1 MSPTQDLDD
10 HELDELL
17 AGAAARLQASMSTK
31 AVGAPPAPSF
41 PMRPVIG
48 IAAASVLVAGTV
60 GVLAATSGHR
70 AGRLPAGFAEGRFG
84 TEIHLA
90 EVDDGDH
97 NKDTILLRATPT
109 GGDVQIAHGAPALAQ
124 TPTTEATTGGTG
136 GPTPAAPAIDLCIT
150 SPAVGVCGAASQF
163 TGPEL
168 VLGPRGAAG
177 QALVHSL
184 PGDAAVVAFAAG
196 PEQHWARPVNGVAV
210 FPFGE
215 EATSRATATIFRSD
229 GSVLARLDSANLTP
243 TAAEVAARQISRPT
257 EDTLPQA
264 WTFASPPPIA
274 EWPTG
279 GTFVRRHGRNTLTGF
294 TGPFVIQ
301 QLATDRADQS
311 VRSWVA
317 VITVP
322 TSLAEEMRDRLACVA
337 GGGIGG
343 DVTNADG
350 TTVLVW
356 TGSGVKAAARDRVLQ
371 GLAPGFPAVADDTS
385 VFDLDIARVWDSGGG
400 GSGRIG
406 NPGGANPLDALLD
419 DVVATVTVDGAPQK
433 LFAGADD
440 LGVVQY
446 ALPAANASTSVDP
459 RIAPTP
465 LKVGGPMF
473 RGFVAMPASTTSLSV
488 TLDDG
493 STVDAELIDVRPLS
507 DVKFAL
513 FPASVEHHTIASV
526 STA

>member
-1 MSPTQDLDD
+1 MNLTHDLDD

-17 AGAAARLQASMSTK
+17 TVAAARLRAATESV

-41 PMRPVIG
+41 PMRPVLG
-48 IAAASVLVAGTV
+48 VAAAAVLVAGTV
-60 GVLAATSGHR
+60 GVLATTAGRR
-70 AGRLPAGFAEGRFG
+70 AGGLPAGFAQGRYG

-90 EVDDGDH
+90 ETDDGDGNH
-97 NKDTILLRATPT
+97 DTILLRATPA
-109 GGDVQIAHGAPALAQ
+109 GGDVQIARGTSAAAQ
-124 TPTTEATTGGTG
+124 TPTTEATSGGTP

-150 SPAVGVCGAASQF
+150 SPAGGVCGAASQF

-168 VLGPRGAAG
+168 VLGPRGATG
-177 QALVHSL
+177 QALVYSL
-184 PGDAAVVAFAAG
+184 PSDAAVVAFAAG
-196 PEQHWARPVNGVAV
+196 PEQHWSRPVDGVVV
-210 FPFGE
+210 FPFGD
-215 EATSRATATIFRSD
+215 EATSRAAATVFRSD

-257 EDTLPQA
+257 VDTLPQG

-279 GTFVRRHGRNTLTGF
+279 GTFVRRHGRNTRTGF

-301 QLATDRADQS
+301 QLSTDRADQS
-311 VRSWVA
+311 VRSWIA

-322 TSLAEEMRDRLACVA
+322 TSLADEMRQRLAGVA
-337 GGGIGG
+337 DGGIDG

-356 TGSGVKAAARDRVLQ
+356 TGSGVKAAARDRVLH
-371 GLAPGFPAVADDTS
+371 GLAPGFPVVASDTS
-385 VFDLDIARVWDSGGG
+385 VYDLDIARTFDAGSD
-400 GSGRIG
+400 GSGRVG
-406 NPGGANPLDALLD
+406 NPGGVFPLDAVLD
-419 DVVATVTVDGAPQK
+419 DVVATVVVDGAPQM

-446 ALPAANASTSVDP
+446 ALPTANASTSVDP
-459 RIAPTP
+459 RIAPRP
-465 LKVGGPMF
+465 LKVGDTMF
-473 RGFVAMPASTTSLSV
+473 RGFVAVPASTTSLSV

-493 STVDAELIDVRPLS
+493 STVDAQLIDVRPLS
-507 DVKFAL
+507 DVKLAL

-526 STA
+526 SVG